1 MRVNEIK
8 NLDVKERIILM
19 NTIWESLS
27 DESPAIESPQWHE
40 EVLKVRVEKMKN
52 NQVKIISLEELK
64 SR

>member
-1 MRVNEIK
+1 MRANEIK

-19 NTIWESLS
+19 NTIWETLEG
-27 DESPAIESPQWHE
+27 ESVAIESPQWHE
-40 EVLKVRVEKMKN
+40 EVLKARVKKMKN

>member
-40 EVLKVRVEKMKN
+40 EILKVRVEKMKN

>member
-1 MRVNEIK
+1 MRANEIK

-19 NTIWESLS
+19 NTIWETL
-27 DESPAIESPQWHE
+27 ESESVAIESPQWHE
-40 EVLKVRVEKMKN
+40 EVLKARVEKMKN